1 MFNLYG
7 HFSSSFKLNLNF
19 VNRMVVICS
28 SMSIDLGRKTEAIRI
43 CFLAN
48 SESIHTQKWVNYFA
62 NRGHQVHLISS
73 SLTWDNYQK
82 NVNLHLF
89 KAFQGI
95 RGVHHLLSLFQIKK
109 LIKRISPHIL
119 HAHYITD
126 YGFLG
131 ALCGFHPFVVTA
143 WGSDVL
149 ISPKESKLSKWK
161 AKFALAKADLI
172 TCDAEHLKERM
183 LALGADKKKVRIIY
197 FGVDTQTFNSKQR
210 DVGFNEKL
218 QLKSSSPII
227 ISLRNL
233 SPIYDVES
241 LIKAIPLALSNIP
254 EAKFIIAGD
263 GEQRDYLENLAM
275 SLGVSD
281 SIKFTGRIPND
292 ELPRY
297 IASSEIY
304 VSTSLSDAGLAAS
317 TAEAMACELPVVITD
332 FGNNRDWVKDGEGGF
347 IIPTK
352 NPAILAEKIV
362 YLLQNQ
368 DLRKRFGKINREVI
382 EERNNYEKEMKSM
395 EDIYFQLINNNPI
408 KR

>member
-1 MFNLYG
+1 
-7 HFSSSFKLNLNF
+7 
-19 VNRMVVICS
+19 MVGPCS
-28 SMSIDLGRKTEAIRI
+28 SMSIDIVKETEAIRI

-73 SLTWDNYQK
+73 SLTLKSYQK
-82 NVNLHLF
+82 NLNLHLI
-89 KAFQGI
+89 KVFQGI
-95 RGVHHLLSLFQIKK
+95 RGFHHLLSLFQIKK
-109 LIKRISPHIL
+109 LIKRVKPHIL

-126 YGFLG
+126 YGFWG
-131 ALCGFHPFVVTA
+131 ALCGFHPLVVTA

-161 AKFALAKADLI
+161 AQFALAKADLI
-172 TCDAEHLKERM
+172 TCDAEHLAYRIVE
-183 LALGADKKKVRIIY
+183 LGAEEKKIKLIY
-197 FGVDTQTFNSKQR
+197 FGVDIQKFNSNKR
-210 DVGFNEKL
+210 DVGIKEKL
-218 QLKSSSPII
+218 ELGSSAPTI
-227 ISLRNL
+227 ISLRSL

-241 LIKAIPLALSNIP
+241 LIKAIPHVLSNIP
-254 EAKFIIAGD
+254 DAKFILAGD
-263 GEQRDYLENLAM
+263 GEQRNYLENVARL
-275 SLGVSD
+275 LGISE
-281 SIKFTGRIPND
+281 SIRFIGRISND

-297 IASSEIY
+297 IASSDIY
-304 VSTSLSDAGLAAS
+304 VSTSLSDAGLSSS

-347 IIPTK
+347 IIPTE

-362 YLLQNQ
+362 FLLKNE
-368 DLRKRFGKINREVI
+368 DIRRRFGKINRGVI

-395 EDIYFQLINNNPI
+395 EDIYFQLIINHPI

>member
-1 MFNLYG
+1 MRSLKQKGNVMRICYLANAESVHTQRWVKYFADRGHDIYLISTSPVRDDHLQKVNLYV
-7 HFSSSFKLNLNF
+7 LRL
-19 VNRMVVICS
+19 
-28 SMSIDLGRKTEAIRI
+28 
-43 CFLAN
+43 
-48 SESIHTQKWVNYFA
+48 
-62 NRGHQVHLISS
+62 
-73 SLTWDNYQK
+73 
-82 NVNLHLF
+82 
-89 KAFQGI
+89 I
-95 RGVHHLLSLFQIKK
+95 RGVRGVNHLYSTIQIKGMMD
-109 LIKRISPHIL
+109 RINADIL
-119 HAHYITD
+119 HAHQVVD
-126 YGFLG
+126 FGFWG
-131 ALCGFHPFVVTA
+131 ALCGFHPLIVTA
-143 WGSDVL
+143 WGSDIL
-149 ISPKESKLSKWK
+149 IRPHKSKLSRCMV
-161 AKFALAKADLI
+161 KFTLKRADLI
-172 TCDAEHLKERM
+172 TCDAEHLAHRIVE
-183 LALGADKKKVRIIY
+183 LSADRGKIKLIY
-197 FGVDTQTFNSKQR
+197 FGVDTQKFNSNKRDLEFKQ
-210 DVGFNEKL
+210 KL
-218 QLKSSSPII
+218 QLGSSSPTI

-241 LIKAIPLALSNIP
+241 LIKATPLVLSNIP
-254 EAKFIIAGD
+254 DAKFIIAGD

-352 NPAILAEKIV
+352 NPAILAEQIV

-368 DLRKRFGKINREVI
+368 DVRKRFGKINRGVI
-382 EERNNYEKEMKSM
+382 EERNNYEKEMKLM
-395 EDIYFQLINNNPI
+395 EDIYFQLINNNPT